1 MNIRDWRLSRDL
13 TQLDCAERL
22 GISQAT
28 LSKIESGSQIPGR
41 RTAER
46 IEAAT
51 NGEVTAAELLGLETP
66 VRQPAVRKD
75 ASASEHRATLEV
87 SMPPETLEA
96 ARAYELDAA
105 SLLLKGGLDAV
116 RAAIAR
122 AYYLRNKEAVDAVNA
137 EIREHGT
144 FAEQMGSAW
153 W

>member
-1 MNIRDWRLSRDL
+1 
-13 TQLDCAERL
+13 
-22 GISQAT
+22 
-28 LSKIESGSQIPGR
+28 
-41 RTAER
+41 
-46 IEAAT
+46 
-51 NGEVTAAELLGLETP
+51 
-66 VRQPAVRKD
+66 
-75 ASASEHRATLEV
+75 
-87 SMPPETLEA
+87 MPPETLEA